1 MNASSFSEPTER
13 RLRLLIADPDLAFRQ
28 NLRTALEE
36 AGYRVV
42 RMVADGIAAVEAARR
57 LRPDVVL
64 AEIALPCL
72 SGIHVAEILKAEHV
86 APVIALTAVDDPL
99 QIQQAAKTGISSYLL
114 KPVRAVSLEPAI
126 EIVHAQWTAQRQRER
141 YVQWMQKKESA
152 REAIDRAKQML
163 MDENHLSEAEAYRF
177 IQTRSMRSRRSMGD
191 VAEAI
196 LVSRSVVPQSSESEH
211 LETRHSLQLKA
222 VR

>member
-1 MNASSFSEPTER
+1 MNAFATSDPTNR

-36 AGYRVV
+36 TGYRVV

-72 SGIHVAEILKAEHV
+72 SGIHLAEILKTEHV
-86 APVIALTAVDDPL
+86 APVIALTTVDEPL
-99 QIQQAAKTGISSYLL
+99 LIRQAAAAGISSYLL

-126 EIVHAQWTAQRQRER
+126 EIVHAQWATHRQRER

-152 REAIDRAKQML
+152 REAIDRAKQVL
-163 MDENHLSEAEAYRF
+163 MDENNLSEAEAYRS
-177 IQTRSMRSRRSMGD
+177 IQTRSMRLRRSMGD

-196 LVSRSVVPQSSESEH
+196 LVSRSVVQQSTESDH
-211 LETRHSLQLKA
+211 RGTPHSLQLEA
-222 VR
+222 AR

>member
-1 MNASSFSEPTER
+1 MNASSFSQPTER
-13 RLRLLIADPDLAFRQ
+13 SLRLLIADPDLAFRQ
-28 NLRTALEE
+28 HLRIALEE
-36 AGYRVV
+36 TGYRVV

-72 SGIHVAEILKAEHV
+72 SGIHVAEILKTEHI
-86 APVIALTAVDDPL
+86 APVIALTTVDDPL
-99 QIQQAAKTGISSYLL
+99 QIQQAAAAGISSYLL

-126 EIVHAQWTAQRQRER
+126 EIVHSQWTTHRQRER
-141 YVQWMQKKESA
+141 HVQWMQKKESA

-163 MDENHLSEAEAYRF
+163 MNENNLSEAEAYRF

-191 VAEAI
+191 IAEAI
-196 LVSRSVVPQSSESEH
+196 LVSRSVVQQSSVSESQ
-211 LETRHSLQLKA
+211 ETSHSLQLEA
-222 VR
+222 AR